1 MPVLY
6 AESVPTAEECFLA
19 TVDRLA
25 ERDLLEIT
33 LVIYTSDH
41 SEALGE
47 AANAATLGHGDQI
60 TPDLVYVSVIFAG
73 AGLPDVDLDALL
85 SGIDVA
91 PTALAALGRSGHR
104 ENGDTVN
111 WHVDGQN
118 CWTGTPGD
126 RLLRSERW
134 VTYDAIGLGELD
146 RYRATSVWDAD
157 GGIVFQQGSRL
168 ARVGLAVGNEFGKPP
183 WAYLTR
189 DARRPDWWPTPPR
202 WYAAWWL
209 WYGNPGFTADEAG
222 AATEPFRESP
232 VTDTAATG
240 VDREQLRKL
249 GYLK

>member
-1 MPVLY
+1 
-6 AESVPTAEECFLA
+6 
-19 TVDRLA
+19 
-25 ERDLLEIT
+25 
-33 LVIYTSDH
+33 VIYTSDH

-189 DARRPDWWPTPPR
+189 DARRPDWWLTPPR
-202 WYAAWWL
+202 
-209 WYGNPGFTADEAG
+209 GGTPPGGSGTAIPDSLPMKPGPRPNRSASRLSPIPPRQ
-222 AATEPFRESP
+222 ALTVSSSASSATRSEEHDSH
-232 VTDTAATG
+232 T
-240 VDREQLRKL
+240 
-249 GYLK
+249 